1 MGTAIHCT
9 SRGPAGSFPGFRRA
23 SIAAAFAGLALLTS
37 LAPTAGASDPLAP
50 FRTLDPALAARLAAL
65 DPERIAPA
73 DVSEVLAQVPA
84 PRIIALQGSVALV
97 TMAPF
102 SEFLVAM
109 GYPRDRLVNPRD
121 GTLTYDSFTDSA
133 RLAGEIAWWYER
145 DALMPMLIG
154 HSQGGMLALKTLHEL
169 AGTFGRAIPVWP
181 PRDDTPQARTTIRDP
196 LTGADRPVVGL
207 QVGYAAALAT
217 GKLPRVLLLQW
228 SMLPYLRQ
236 VPDSVAEFTGYSLP
250 GDLIAGTLFG
260 DEPYRASGSASVRN
274 VTLPASYSHVGL
286 PRARHLA
293 GEPVTRAWIDRY
305 TPAAVAALP
314 AQAGVDTANLVHA
327 ADIWHSVKKHWCLE
341 AQRALRA
348 ADGAS

>member
-9 SRGPAGSFPGFRRA
+9 SRAPAGSFPGFRRA
-23 SIAAAFAGLALLTS
+23 SIAAALACLALLCG
-37 LAPTAGASDPLAP
+37 LAPAAGASDPLAP
-50 FRTLDPALAARLAAL
+50 FRTLDPAVAARLVAL
-65 DPERIAPA
+65 DPDRIAPA
-73 DVSEVLAQVPA
+73 DVGEVLAHVPA
-84 PRIIALQGSVALV
+84 PRIVALQGSVAFV
-97 TMAPF
+97 TMEPF
-102 SEFLVAM
+102 AEFLVAM

-121 GTLTYDSFTDSA
+121 GTLSYDSHADSA

-181 PRDDTPQARTTIRDP
+181 PGDEQPLPRTTVRDP

-207 QVGYAAALAT
+207 EVGYAAALAT

-236 VPDSVAEFTGYSLP
+236 VPDSVAEFTGFSLP

-260 DEPYRASGSASVRN
+260 DEPYRASGTARVRN
-274 VTLPASYSHVGL
+274 VTLPTAYSHIGL

-293 GEPVTRAWIDRY
+293 ADPVTRTWIEQY
-305 TPAAVAALP
+305 APAAAMPLP
-314 AQAGVDTANLVHA
+314 AQPGVDTVNLLHA